1 MKKIAI
7 LGCENSHA
15 SNFLDF
21 IYNTDKYRDVEVV
34 GVYSNEPDA
43 AKALNEKFG
52 VKVLENYTDALGQID
67 GLVITA
73 RHGDLHYEYAKPY
86 IDSGIPMFIDKPLTI
101 KESDAVEFM
110 NELKSRGVR
119 VSGGSSLKHDIGVKT
134 LKSERENLVD
144 GETLGGFV
152 RAPLNADN
160 IYGGFYF
167 YAPHLVEV
175 VSEIFGR
182 YPVSVLAERK
192 GKVTNVKFSYEN
204 YTVSGVFVDDNYV
217 YYACRLADKSVKGMN
232 LESTV
237 EHNWFESE
245 FDEFYAILGGA
256 ESPISYEDLFSS
268 VFVMNAIDRSLASGK
283 EETVSYFKS

>member
-15 SNFLDF
+15 DAFLNF

-34 GVYSNEPDA
+34 GVYSNEPA
-43 AKALNEKFG
+43 ASKALNEKYG
-52 VKVLENYTDALGQID
+52 VPVMENYTDALGKID

-86 IDSGIPMFIDKPLTI
+86 LDSGVPMFIDKPLTI
-101 KESDAVEFM
+101 KASDAVEFM
-110 NELKSRGVR
+110 NELKSRGIR

-134 LKSERENLVD
+134 LKADRENLVD

-160 IYGGFYF
+160 VYGGFYF

-182 YPVSVLAERK
+182 YPVSVEAKRV
-192 GKVTNVKFSYEN
+192 GKTTNVQFNYDN
-204 YTVSGVFVDDNYV
+204 YTANGTFVDDNYV
-217 YYACRLADKSVKGMN
+217 YYACRFADKSVKGMN

-245 FDEFYAILGGA
+245 FDEFYSLLGGA
-256 ESPISYEDLFSS
+256 DPSVSYEDIFSS

-283 EETVSYFKS
+283 EEAVRYFEA

>member
-21 IYNTDKYRDVEVV
+21 ICNTDMYRDVEVV
-34 GVYSNEPDA
+34 GVYSNEPAA

-52 VKVLENYTDALGQID
+52 VKVLENFDDAVGQID

-86 IDSGIPMFIDKPLTI
+86 LDSGIPMFIDKPLTI
-101 KESDAVEFM
+101 KESDAIEFM
-110 NELKSRGVR
+110 NELKAHGIR

-152 RAPLNADN
+152 RAPLNANN

-182 YPVSVLAERK
+182 YPISVEAK
-192 GKVTNVKFSYEN
+192 KVGKTTNVQFNYEG
-204 YTVSGVFVDDNYV
+204 YTVNGTFVDDNYV
-217 YYACRLADKSVKGMN
+217 YYACRFADKSVKGMN
-232 LESTV
+232 LESTA
-237 EHNWFESE
+237 EHNWFKSE
-245 FDEFYAILGGA
+245 FDEFYAILNGG
-256 ESPISYEDLFSS
+256 ESPVSYKDLFSS
-268 VFVMNAIDRSLASGK
+268 VFVMNAIERSLTGGK
-283 EETVSYFKS
+283 EEKITYFEA

>member
-15 SNFLDF
+15 ATFLDF

-34 GVYSNEPDA
+34 GVYSNEPDS

-52 VKVLENYTDALGQID
+52 VKVLENYADAVGQID

-86 IDSGIPMFIDKPLTI
+86 LDSGIPMFIDKPLTI
-101 KESDAVEFM
+101 KASDAVEFM
-110 NELKSRGVR
+110 NALKTRSAR
-119 VSGGSSLKHDIGVKT
+119 VCGGSSLKHDIGVKT
-134 LKSERENLVD
+134 LKSERESLVD

-182 YPVSVLAERK
+182 YPLSVLAERK
-192 GKVTNVKFSYEN
+192 GNVTNVKFNYDN
-204 YTVSGVFVDDNYV
+204 YTANGIFVDDNYV
-217 YYACRLADKSVKGMN
+217 YYACRFADKSVKGMN
-232 LESTV
+232 LESTK
-237 EHNWFESE
+237 ENNWFESE

-256 ESPISYEDLFSS
+256 ESPTSYEDLFSS

-283 EETVSYFKS
+283 EEKVAYFEA

>member
-1 MKKIAI
+1 MKRIAI

-15 SNFLDF
+15 DTFLNF
-21 IYNTDKYRDVEVV
+21 IYNTDKYRDVEVI
-34 GVYSNEPDA
+34 GVYSNEPAA
-43 AKALNEKFG
+43 AKALNEKYG
-52 VKVLENYTDALGQID
+52 VAVMENYTDALGKID

-86 IDSGIPMFIDKPLTI
+86 LESGIPMFIDKPLTI
-101 KESDAVEFM
+101 KASDAVAFM
-110 NELKSRGVR
+110 NDLKSRGIR
-119 VSGGSSLKHDIGVKT
+119 VTGGSSLKHDIGVKT
-134 LKSERENLVD
+134 LKAERENLVD

-182 YPVSVLAERK
+182 YPVSVEAKRV
-192 GKVTNVKFSYEN
+192 GKTTNVQFNYEG
-204 YTVSGVFVDDNYV
+204 YTVHGTFVDDNYV
-217 YYACRLADKSVKGMN
+217 YYACRFADKSVKGMN
-232 LESTV
+232 LESTE

-245 FDEFYAILGGA
+245 FREFYALLNGA
-256 ESPISYEDLFSS
+256 PSPVSYEDIFSS
-268 VFVMNAIDRSLASGK
+268 VFVMNAIDRSLANGG
-283 EETVSYFKS
+283 EESVKYFEA

>member
-15 SNFLDF
+15 ATFLDF
-21 IYNTDKYRDVEVV
+21 IYNTDKYRDIEVV
-34 GVYSNEPDA
+34 GVYSNEPDT

-52 VKVLENYTDALGQID
+52 VKVLENYTDAVGQID

-86 IDSGIPMFIDKPLTI
+86 LDSGIPMFIDKPLTI
-101 KESDAVEFM
+101 KGAEAVEFM
-110 NELKSRGVR
+110 NELKSRGIR
-119 VSGGSSLKHDIGVKT
+119 VCGGSSLKHDIGVKT

-152 RAPLNADN
+152 RAPLNVDN

-192 GKVTNVKFSYEN
+192 GKVTNIKFNYDN
-204 YTVSGVFVDDNYV
+204 YTANGVFVDDNYV
-217 YYACRLADKSVKGMN
+217 YYACCLADKSVKGMN
-232 LESTV
+232 LESTT

-245 FDEFYAILGGA
+245 FAEFHAILGGA
-256 ESPISYEDLFSS
+256 DSPASYEDLFSS

-283 EETVSYFKS
+283 EEKVTYFES

>member
-21 IYNTDKYRDVEVV
+21 IYNTDKYRDIEIV
-34 GVYSNEPDA
+34 GVYSNEPTA

-52 VKVLENYTDALGQID
+52 VPVLENYTDAVGKID

-86 IDSGIPMFIDKPLTI
+86 LDSGIPMFIDKPLTI
-101 KESDAVEFM
+101 KAADAVEFM
-110 NELKSRGVR
+110 NELKSRGTR

-152 RAPLNADN
+152 RAPLNSDN

-182 YPVSVLAERK
+182 YPVSVNAKRV
-192 GKVTNVKFSYEN
+192 GKTTNVQFNYEG
-204 YTVSGVFVDDNYV
+204 YTATGMFVDENYV
-217 YYACRLADKSVKGMN
+217 YYACRFADKSVKGMN
-232 LESTV
+232 LESTT

-245 FDEFYAILGGA
+245 FAEFYAVLNGA
-256 ESPISYEDLFSS
+256 DSPVSCEDLFSS
-268 VFVMNAIDRSLASGK
+268 VFVMNAIERSLLSGK
-283 EETVSYFKS
+283 EEKVIYFEA

>member
-1 MKKIAI
+1 MYKVAI

-15 SNFLDF
+15 NNFLEF

-34 GVYSNEPDA
+34 GIYSNEPEA
-43 AKALNEKFG
+43 AKKLNEKFG
-52 VKVLENYTDALGQID
+52 VKILENYADAQGKID

-86 IDSGIPMFIDKPLTI
+86 LDSGIPMFIDKPITI
-101 KESDAVEFM
+101 KADDAISFM
-110 NELKSRGVR
+110 RELKTRGIR

-134 LKSERENLVD
+134 LKREREESVGGN
-144 GETLGGFV
+144 TLGGFV

-182 YPVSVLAERK
+182 YPISVSAKRV
-192 GKVTNVKFSYEN
+192 EN
-204 YTVSGVFVDDNYV
+204 ATHVEFNYDKYTAHGTFVDDNYV
-217 YYACRLADKSVKGMN
+217 YYACRFSDKSVNGTY
-232 LESTV
+232 LESTA

-245 FDEFYAILGGA
+245 FDEFYALLSGHD
-256 ESPISYEDLFSS
+256 SPVSYEDLFSS
-268 VFVMNAIDRSLASGK
+268 VYVMNAIEKALASGK
-283 EETVSYFKS
+283 EERVTYFG

>member
-15 SNFLDF
+15 SSFLDF

-34 GVYSNEPDA
+34 GVYSNEPAA

-52 VKVLENYTDALGQID
+52 VKVMDNYDGAVGQID

-86 IDSGIPMFIDKPLTI
+86 LDSGIPMFIDKPLTI
-101 KESDAVEFM
+101 KASDAVEFM
-110 NELKSRGVR
+110 NELKSRGIR
-119 VSGGSSLKHDIGVKT
+119 VCGGSSLKHDIGVKT
-134 LKSERENLVD
+134 LKAEREALVD
-144 GETLGGFV
+144 GDTLGGFV

-160 IYGGFYF
+160 IYGGLYF

-182 YPVSVLAERK
+182 YPISVEAKRQ
-192 GKVTNVKFSYEN
+192 GKVTNVRFNYEQ
-204 YTVSGVFVDDNYV
+204 YTANGTFVDDNYV
-217 YYACRLADKSVKGMN
+217 YYACRFADKSVKGMN
-232 LESTV
+232 LESTKD
-237 EHNWFESE
+237 HNWFESE
-245 FDEFYAILGGA
+245 FDEFYALLGGA
-256 ESPISYEDLFSS
+256 DSPASYEDLFAS
-268 VFVMNAIDRSLASGK
+268 VYVMNAIERSLLSGR
-283 EETVSYFKS
+283 EEAVKYFEA

>member
-15 SNFLDF
+15 ATFLDF
-21 IYNTDKYRDVEVV
+21 IYNTDKYKDVEVV
-34 GVYSNEPDA
+34 GVYSNEPDT

-52 VKVLENYTDALGQID
+52 VKVLENYTDAVGQID

-86 IDSGIPMFIDKPLTI
+86 LDSGIPMFIDKPLTI
-101 KESDAVEFM
+101 KESDAIEFM
-110 NELKSRGVR
+110 NELKSRGTR
-119 VSGGSSLKHDIGVKT
+119 VCGGSSLKHDIGVKT

-144 GETLGGFV
+144 GETLSGFV
-152 RAPLNADN
+152 RAPLNVDN

-192 GKVTNVKFSYEN
+192 GKVTNIKFNYDN
-204 YTVSGVFVDDNYV
+204 YTANGVFVDDNYV

-232 LESTV
+232 LESTT

-245 FDEFYAILGGA
+245 FAEFYAILGGA
-256 ESPISYEDLFSS
+256 ESPVSYEDLFSS
-268 VFVMNAIDRSLASGK
+268 VYVMNAIDRSLTSGK
-283 EETVSYFKS
+283 EEKITYFEA

>member
-15 SNFLDF
+15 ATFLDF
-21 IYNTDKYRDVEVV
+21 IFNTDKYSDIEVV
-34 GVYSNEPDA
+34 GVYSNEPA
-43 AKALNEKFG
+43 AAAALNEKFG
-52 VKVLENYTDALGQID
+52 VKVLENFDDAVGQID

-86 IDSGIPMFIDKPLTI
+86 LDSGVPMFIDKPLTI
-101 KESDAVEFM
+101 KAAEAVEFM
-110 NELKSRGVR
+110 HELKSRGIK

-182 YPVSVLAERK
+182 YPVSVEAYRQ
-192 GKVTNVKFSYEN
+192 GKVTNVKFNYER
-204 YTVSGVFVDDNYV
+204 YTANGVFVDDNYV
-217 YYACRLADKSVKGMN
+217 YYACRFADKSVKGMN
-232 LESTV
+232 LESTT
-237 EHNWFESE
+237 EYNWFESE
-245 FDEFYAILGGA
+245 FDEFYTLLGGA
-256 ESPISYEDLFSS
+256 DSPISYEDLFSS
-268 VFVMNAIDRSLASGK
+268 VYVMNAIERSIASGK
-283 EETVSYFKS
+283 EEKVKYFEA